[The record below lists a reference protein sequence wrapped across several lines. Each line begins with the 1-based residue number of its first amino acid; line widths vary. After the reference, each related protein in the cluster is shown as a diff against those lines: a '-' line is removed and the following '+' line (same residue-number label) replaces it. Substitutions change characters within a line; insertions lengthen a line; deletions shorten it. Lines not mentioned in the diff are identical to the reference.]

1 MTLVKWDPFRDV
13 AQLQNRINRMFDES
27 FSRSRQLNDDDAG
40 LRTWRPPVDIYETA
54 NGTVLS
60 VELPGVKKE
69 NISIE
74 VKDDVLTLKGERLP
88 NPEIKEDDYYR
99 RERFFG
105 PFKRAF
111 TLHQNIQPELIKATF
126 KDGILEIEIP
136 RPVKEQP
143 KQITV
148 SVD

>member
-1 MTLVKWDPFRDV
+1 MAIVRWDPFRDV

-27 FSRSRQLNDDDAG
+27 FGRSREFDDEDGVRA
-40 LRTWRPPVDIYETA
+40 WRPPVDIYEST
-54 NGTVLS
+54 NGIVLA
-60 VELPGVKKE
+60 VELPGVDKE
-69 NISIE
+69 KVSVE
-74 VKDDVLTLKGERLP
+74 VKDDVLTLKGERQP
-88 NPEIKEDDYYR
+88 NPDINEDDYYR
-99 RERFFG
+99 RERIFG

-126 KDGILEIEIP
+126 KDGVLEIEIP

-148 SVD
+148 NVE